1 MIDHLSAS
9 QLSRFT
15 RCAEM
20 WRRQYI
26 EGDTVPVGAAAHIG
40 QAVHK
45 AAEINFRQK
54 IQSHTDLPADVLQ
67 DAAVQEFIRSVR
79 DEGIYFTPKQRQNVQ
94 QFLAQSQDMTARL
107 ADLYRREIAGRIQ
120 PVLVEYKKNLLLPKL
135 DIPVR
140 TILDVYTANGELH
153 DLKTSSRRWTPEKA
167 AESPQTT
174 LYRESVRL
182 ACGSYPEHMYF
193 DVMLKYAQPQVQV
206 IETSRTRDDIASLSA
221 QFNSMLSQIRAGRF
235 EPYALGTWMCSP
247 SLCSY
252 WSTCQYAHGRKFYS
266 DGGRSSSARQQ
277 SGTYSSGRKS
287 TPSFSRSSQYS
298 SPRQSGPSPSSGNWT
313 LLKWSGI
320 IAALLVLLSHCH

>member
-26 EGDTVPVGAAAHIG
+26 EGDIVPVGAAAHIG

-54 IQSHTDLPADVLQ
+54 IQSRTDLPADVLQ

-94 QFLAQSQDMTARL
+94 QFLAQSLDMTARL

-140 TILDVYTANGELH
+140 TILDVYTANGERH
-153 DLKTSSRRWTPEKA
+153 DLKTSSRR
-167 AESPQTT
+167 
-174 LYRESVRL
+174 
-182 ACGSYPEHMYF
+182 
-193 DVMLKYAQPQVQV
+193 
-206 IETSRTRDDIASLSA
+206 
-221 QFNSMLSQIRAGRF
+221 
-235 EPYALGTWMCSP
+235 
-247 SLCSY
+247 
-252 WSTCQYAHGRKFYS
+252 
-266 DGGRSSSARQQ
+266 
-277 SGTYSSGRKS
+277 
-287 TPSFSRSSQYS
+287 
-298 SPRQSGPSPSSGNWT
+298 
-313 LLKWSGI
+313 
-320 IAALLVLLSHCH
+320 